1 MTFPILDF
9 IKLYLQSN
17 AQILEVV
24 YHQITLGWPGKREN
38 IAPNLEVK
46 KKKRKKKKIIIHY
59 LLSNASSV
67 NSPHYICLSC
77 MRKHLAIVQCYF

>member
-9 IKLYLQSN
+9 VKLYLQSN

-38 IAPNLEVK
+38 RAPNLEVK
-46 KKKRKKKKIIIHY
+46 KRKEKR
-59 LLSNASSV
+59 
-67 NSPHYICLSC
+67 
-77 MRKHLAIVQCYF
+77 RR